1 MFDSLSI
8 PDFLLR
14 WWNLLIAPA
23 TAFLTVILV
32 GYLVRGILFGRL
44 SKWAQK
50 TAWKG
55 DDILIEA
62 TRGPF
67 LLWILIA
74 SIAIAVRV
82 STLPEPL
89 VALSHKILLAL
100 WLISFTLV
108 ASTLAGRLI
117 TLYGDK
123 LQAGL
128 SVTSLTQNITRI
140 VIFGIGVL
148 ILLNN
153 LGISI
158 TPLLTALGVSS
169 LAVALALQDT
179 LTNLFAGVHILM
191 GKGIRVGDYIEVDNG
206 IKGYVTDIS
215 WRATRIRTLPN
226 NIVIIPNAKLSQ
238 TTVTN
243 YYLPDKE
250 MAVLVQVGVHYDS
263 DLQHVERVT
272 CEVGKE
278 VMREVQG
285 GVSTF
290 DPFIRCHT
298 FSDSSINFT
307 VILRGKEFVDQ
318 YLITHEFIRRLHGRF
333 KKEGIIIP
341 FPIRTVYLQNPSPIP
356 LPIRGEGKHTLSEVE
371 GGEGTPET

>member
-1 MFDSLSI
+1 MVDSIII

-14 WWNLLIAPA
+14 WWSLLIVPA
-23 TAFLTVILV
+23 AAFLTVLLV

-50 TAWKG
+50 TTWKG

-67 LLWILIA
+67 LLWVLIV
-74 SIAIAVRV
+74 SIAIAVRI

-89 VALSHKILLAL
+89 VVLSHKILLAL
-100 WLISFTLV
+100 WLISFTLA

-140 VIFGIGVL
+140 VIFSIGVL

-191 GKGIRVGDYIEVDNG
+191 GKGIRIGDYIELDSG
-206 IKGYVTDIS
+206 IKGYVTDIT

-226 NIVIIPNAKLSQ
+226 SIVIIPNAKLSQ
-238 TTVTN
+238 TVVTN

-250 MAVLVQVGVHYDS
+250 IAVLVEVGVHYDS
-263 DLQHVERVT
+263 DLKKVEQVT

-278 VMREVQG
+278 VMREVTG
-285 GVSTF
+285 GVVGF
-290 DPFIRCHT
+290 DPFIRFHT
-298 FSDSSINFT
+298 FADSSVNFT

-318 YLITHEFIRRLHGRF
+318 YLVKHEFIKRLHERF
-333 KKEGIIIP
+333 KKEGVIIP
-341 FPIRTVYLQNPSPIP
+341 FPIRTVYLEQKPS
-356 LPIRGEGKHTLSEVE
+356 S
-371 GGEGTPET
+371 

>member
-1 MFDSLSI
+1 MLDGLILPESVW
-8 PDFLLR
+8 R
-14 WWNLLIAPA
+14 YWNLMIVPAVVFLSVFLI
-23 TAFLTVILV
+23 
-32 GYLVRGILFGRL
+32 GWMVRGILFGRL
-44 SKWAQK
+44 SRWAQK

-67 LLWILIA
+67 LVWALICA
-74 SIAIAVRV
+74 IAIAVRV
-82 STLPEPL
+82 STLPDPIVVL
-89 VALSHKILLAL
+89 AHKVLLAL
-100 WLISFTLV
+100 WLISFTLA
-108 ASTLAGRLI
+108 ASTLSGKLI

-123 LQAGL
+123 LHAGF
-128 SVTSLTQNITRI
+128 SVTSLTQNVTRI

-158 TPLLTALGVSS
+158 TPLLTALGVGS

-191 GKGIRVGDYIEVDNG
+191 GKGIRIGDYIELDNG

-226 NIVIIPNAKLSQ
+226 NVVIIPNAKLSQ
-238 TTVTN
+238 SVVTN
-243 YYLPDKE
+243 YHLPDKE
-250 MAVLVQVGVHYDS
+250 MAVLVHVGVHYDS
-263 DLQHVERVT
+263 DLKHVERVT

-278 VMREVQG
+278 IMREIQG
-285 GVSTF
+285 GVAGF
-290 DPFIRCHT
+290 DPFIRYHT
-298 FSDSSINFT
+298 FADSSVNFT

-318 YLITHEFIRRLHGRF
+318 YLITHEFVKRLHERF
-333 KKEGIIIP
+333 KKEDIIIP
-341 FPIRTVYLQNPSPIP
+341 FPIRTVYLQNPSPSP
-356 LPIRGEGKHTLSEVE
+356 LP
-371 GGEGTPET
+371 

>member
-1 MFDSLSI
+1 MLDGLGI
-8 PDFLLR
+8 PEAVLR
-14 WWNLLIAPA
+14 YWNLMVIPA
-23 TAFLTVILV
+23 GVFLSVFLV
-32 GYLVRGILFGRL
+32 GWMVRGVLFGRL

-62 TRGPF
+62 TRQPF
-67 LLWILIA
+67 LLWVLIA
-74 SIAIAVRV
+74 AIAVAIRV
-82 STLPEPL
+82 SALPETV
-89 VALSHKILLAL
+89 VALAHKVLLAF
-100 WLISFTLV
+100 WLISLMLV
-108 ASTLAGRLI
+108 ASTLSGRLV

-123 LQAGL
+123 LHAGL
-128 SVTSLTQNITRI
+128 SVTSLAQNITRI
-140 VIFGIGVL
+140 VIFSIGVL

-158 TPLLTALGVSS
+158 APLLTALGVSS

-191 GKGIRVGDYIEVDNG
+191 GKGIRVGDYIEIDNG
-206 IKGYVTDIS
+206 IKGHVTDIS

-238 TTVTN
+238 TIVTN
-243 YYLPDKE
+243 YQLPDKE

-263 DLQHVERVT
+263 DLKHVERVT

-278 VMREVQG
+278 VMREIQG
-285 GVSTF
+285 GVAGF
-290 DPFIRCHT
+290 DPFIRYHT
-298 FSDSSINFT
+298 FADSSINFT

-318 YLITHEFIRRLHGRF
+318 YLITHEFVKRLHERY
-333 KKEGIIIP
+333 KKENITIP
-341 FPIRTVYLQNPSPIP
+341 FPIRTVYLEQKS
-356 LPIRGEGKHTLSEVE
+356 
-371 GGEGTPET
+371 